1 MIFNESSKSA
11 SVHGNETKYR
21 MLNLQDVLNITFQQ
35 KKKKKTKKKKRFI
48 YLFLFVLFFVCIFSG
63 KHQDII
69 FCSCL

>member
-35 KKKKKTKKKKRFI
+35 KKKKKKKKKTV
-48 YLFLFVLFFVCIFSG
+48 YLSVFVCFV
-63 KHQDII
+63 
-69 FCSCL
+69 FCLYFFR